1 MTDPGDRSDRVAQA
15 IRRFDGMVAV
25 VVGAGQT
32 AGSTIGNGRAAAL
45 LLAAEGAQVLAVDRD
60 IDSAEQTVGLIE
72 AEGGVAAAF
81 RADITLEADCEGIA
95 TEVTDLFGR
104 VDVLVNNVGIG
115 TGDAGASK
123 LTEEAWDLIHNVN
136 VKGMWLTCKHVLPL
150 MRSQGSGSVVNISSA
165 AAVCSTPFLAYK
177 TSKAAVN
184 ALTEQLAMRSAGRN
198 VRVNAVMPGLMD
210 TPMAIEGIS
219 SATGLDPDDLRS
231 KRDAMVPLGA
241 KQGTAWD
248 VAKAVAFL
256 ASDDA
261 AFITGAILP
270 VDGGQQARVG

>member
-1 MTDPGDRSDRVAQA
+1 MADVSGEPRAADRA
-15 IRRFDGMVAV
+15 RFDGKTAL

-32 AGSTIGNGRAAAL
+32 SGATIGNGRATSV
-45 LLAAEGAQVLAVDRD
+45 LLAREGAHVLAVDRD
-60 IDSAEQTVGLIE
+60 LASARETVAMIE
-72 AEGGVAAAF
+72 SEGGLATAF
-81 RADITLEADCEGIA
+81 RADITMEADCESIA
-95 TEVTDLFGR
+95 STAIERMGHA
-104 VDVLVNNVGIG
+104 DVLVNNVGIG

-123 LTEEAWDLIHNVN
+123 LTEEAWDLIHDVN
-136 VKGMWLTCKHVLPL
+136 LKGMWLTCKHVLPL
-150 MRSQGSGSVVNISSA
+150 MREQGSGSVVNISSA

-184 ALTEQLAMRSAGRN
+184 ALTEQLAMRSASRN

-219 SATGLDPDDLRS
+219 AATGIEPGELRA
-231 KRDAMVPLGA
+231 KRDSMVPLGGR
-241 KQGTAWD
+241 QGTAWD